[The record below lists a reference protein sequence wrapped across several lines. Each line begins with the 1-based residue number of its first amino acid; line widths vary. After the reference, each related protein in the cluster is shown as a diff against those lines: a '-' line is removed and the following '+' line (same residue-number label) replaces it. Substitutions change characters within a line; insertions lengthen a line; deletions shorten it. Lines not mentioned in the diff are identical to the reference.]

1 MRVTM
6 RTTVVFIIAF
16 NVVSSCILP
25 ATAYFIESDWVT
37 EINDIAL
44 QIDINTTAEIVVFVV
59 PSLTGHG
66 IKDKQ
71 GNEINDIVE
80 LGVYIFNEGEL
91 ETLDGS
97 QIGIGKPGKDNGV
110 LVLIAVEEQQ
120 WRIEVGYGLEG
131 DITDVESNRIAQDY
145 LVPLFEQGNY
155 GEGLYYTVVALGN
168 EIPSVNS
175 NTDSPVRGY
184 YVYDLESTY
193 VPEPWWAT
201 SYYGLPLWVIIL
213 LALLGIFVPI
223 AGGKRGRGGRSG
235 GGGSTGKW

>member
-6 RTTVVFIIAF
+6 RTAVVLIIAF

-25 ATAYFIESDWVT
+25 TTAYFIESDWVT
-37 EINDIAL
+37 EINDAAL
-44 QIDINTTAEIVVFVV
+44 EIDIDTTAEIVVFLV
-59 PSLTGHG
+59 PSLIGHG

-80 LGVYIFNEGEL
+80 LGVYIFNEGDL
-91 ETLDGS
+91 ETFDGS
-97 QIGIGKPGKDNGV
+97 QVGIGKPGKDNGV
-110 LVLIAVEEQQ
+110 LVLIAVEERQ

-175 NTDSPVRGY
+175 NADSPVRGY
-184 YVYDLESTY
+184 YVYEVESAY

-223 AGGKRGRGGRSG
+223 AGSKRGRGGRSG
-235 GGGSTGKW
+235 GGGSTGRW